1 MTDKLSKKQRS
12 YNMSRIKGKNTNP
25 ELILKNLLKK
35 RGYKF
40 SSVKLFGS
48 PDIVLR
54 RKKIAI
60 FVDGCFWHKCRKH
73 YVQPITKKFFWKQ
86 KINRNIKRDKI
97 VNRTLRKD
105 GWKVIRIWEHK
116 INSYINFS
124 KFGIKNLF

>member
-1 MTDKLSKKQRS
+1 MPNKLSKDQRS
-12 YNMSRIKGKNTNP
+12 YNMSRIRGKNTSP
-25 ELILKNLLKK
+25 ERALKK
-35 RGYKF
+35 YLKKKGYKI

-48 PDIVLR
+48 PDIVLK

-73 YVQPITKKFFWKQ
+73 YVQPKTKKFFWKQ
-86 KINRNIKRDKI
+86 KINRNIKRDKV

-124 KFGIKNLF
+124 KFGIMNLF